1 MNVKGFI
8 KEVKRVGLP
17 AYMCIAGASIV
28 LTVILMSLLAPLIAP
43 YDPIKSVARP
53 LLPPSEEHPMG
64 TDLHGRDVYSRIIYG
79 GRVVLLVS
87 ALSVLMSL
95 AVGVPLGLLSGYVG
109 GLLDRVIALFMDSL
123 YSFPGIILAI
133 AIAAMLGSGNLLNIA
148 VAIAVVYIPM
158 YFRMVRG
165 QVLSLKESLFVEAAR
180 AIGAKARTIMFTYI
194 LPHLLPAIVVILSLN
209 VADAILTEAGLS
221 FLGLGVNPPTPDWGF
236 DLRDGKRYLPA
247 GYWWL
252 ITFPGL
258 MIIITVIGITLLG
271 EGLNDWLNPKL
282 REM

>member
-1 MNVKGFI
+1 MKFKGALREF
-8 KEVKRVGLP
+8 KRAGLP
-17 AYMCIAGASIV
+17 AYMCLAGGTI
-28 LTVILMSLLAPLIAP
+28 LFVIILISLLAPFIAP
-43 YDPIKSVARP
+43 YDPISSVDRP
-53 LLPPSEEHPMG
+53 LLPPSRKHLMG

-79 GRVVLLVS
+79 GRVVLLIS
-87 ALSVLMSL
+87 ALSVAISL
-95 AVGVPLGLLSGYVG
+95 TAGVPLGLLSGYVG
-109 GLLDRVIALFMDSL
+109 GILDRVLSLVMDSL

-148 VAIAVVYIPM
+148 IAIAVVYIPM

-180 AIGAKARTIMFTYI
+180 AIGASDITIMFTYI
-194 LPHLLPAIVVILSLN
+194 LPHILPAIVVVLSLN

-236 DLRDGKRYLPA
+236 DLRDGKRYLPS

-258 MIIITVIGITLLG
+258 MIIIAVIGITLLG
-271 EGLNDWLNPKL
+271 EGLNDLFNPRL
-282 REM
+282 RES